1 MEGSRQVVK
10 FGGTSVGSGEDI
22 RHVASIIRHR
32 VHDSEGMFPVV
43 VVSAMSGVTDQLVR
57 IARFA
62 CTGDHESWQQE
73 LEALKRKH
81 AEAADKAVHRN
92 EARQALQ
99 HDLQVAF
106 SMLEQD
112 SRAVEAGLSRPTQG
126 QADDSHARSALALHA
141 ASIISAWGERF
152 SALLVAAAARD
163 LGVQAMPVREEVI
176 VTKDLLQADT
186 LPACG
191 TVVGAE
197 PLPQETRVNAE
208 RLIHPLIERGIVP
221 VVPGFIGRTIGGCV
235 TTLGRDGSDYS
246 ATLLGTA
253 LDCAEITIYTD
264 VDCVLR

>member
-1 MEGSRQVVK
+1 
-10 FGGTSVGSGEDI
+10 
-22 RHVASIIRHR
+22 
-32 VHDSEGMFPVV
+32 MFPVV

-112 SRAVEAGLSRPTQG
+112 SSAVEAGLSRPTEG
-126 QADDSHARSALALHA
+126 QADDDHASALVLHA

-176 VTKDLLQADT
+176 VTKDLLQA
-186 LPACG
+186 
-191 TVVGAE
+191 
-197 PLPQETRVNAE
+197 
-208 RLIHPLIERGIVP
+208 
-221 VVPGFIGRTIGGCV
+221 
-235 TTLGRDGSDYS
+235 
-246 ATLLGTA
+246 
-253 LDCAEITIYTD
+253 
-264 VDCVLR
+264 